1 MSQTTLAFVLLFSIT
16 SAIGVGF
23 AIVIAMSTRRRHRM
37 IEEPEAAVAER
48 AHFEKTWLYMAAGSL
63 ATVLLFTI
71 FLVPYGKSA
80 GPGKQVVNV
89 IGQQFAWTFQPATVK
104 VGVPVEFRLSSR
116 DVTHGFGVFNAAG
129 EFQFQAQVIPEH
141 TVLAIWTFTK
151 PGTYQVVCYE
161 FCGVNHHN
169 MLGQFEVTQ

>member
-1 MSQTTLAFVLLFSIT
+1 
-16 SAIGVGF
+16 
-23 AIVIAMSTRRRHRM
+23 
-37 IEEPEAAVAER
+37 
-48 AHFEKTWLYMAAGSL
+48 
-63 ATVLLFTI
+63 
-71 FLVPYGKSA
+71 
-80 GPGKQVVNV
+80 
-89 IGQQFAWTFQPATVK
+89 
-104 VGVPVEFRLSSR
+104 
-116 DVTHGFGVFNAAG
+116 VTHGFGVFNAAG

>member
-1 MSQTTLAFVLLFSIT
+1 
-16 SAIGVGF
+16 
-23 AIVIAMSTRRRHRM
+23 
-37 IEEPEAAVAER
+37 
-48 AHFEKTWLYMAAGSL
+48 
-63 ATVLLFTI
+63 
-71 FLVPYGKSA
+71 
-80 GPGKQVVNV
+80 
-89 IGQQFAWTFQPATVK
+89 
-104 VGVPVEFRLSSR
+104 
-116 DVTHGFGVFNAAG
+116 VFNAAG